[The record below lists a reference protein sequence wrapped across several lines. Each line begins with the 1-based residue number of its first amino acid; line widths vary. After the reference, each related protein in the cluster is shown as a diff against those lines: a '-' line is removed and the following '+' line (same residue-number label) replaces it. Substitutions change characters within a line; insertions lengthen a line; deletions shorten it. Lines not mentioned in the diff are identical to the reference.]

1 MQTIAE
7 AHGASARQVALAFLT
22 RDPSVFA
29 IPKASSAEHAAE
41 NAAAGKLT
49 LGGDEI
55 AALDKRFPRGPKPRS
70 LPMLTGAAEPRVA
83 IAHIGC
89 LFSGL
94 VDRPICRFL
103 AASPDSIISASEFNC
118 DPAIC
123 RSRQA
128 GPCSIA
134 FAGEQARRTCRAR
147 ARRPAVPR
155 HRADPGSTVFLGIS
169 DVTAKYLSA
178 TLPSIEIAWIR
189 FLVFALI
196 MSPAMLPG
204 SPLYALRTKRP
215 GLQVMRG
222 VALLLSSLFF
232 ISGLRFLPIA
242 EASATGFVSP
252 LFVTALSILFLGERV
267 GVRRWLATAVGL
279 IGVLIILRPGSSA
292 FHPAAFFP
300 LVSAL
305 AWACTLIM
313 TRMMSGREHAITTM
327 TYSSIAGVCMLC
339 ALVPFVWVAPTW
351 HDILFGILIGLA
363 STAGQWIVVLAFRY
377 ADASV
382 LAPFSYTQLLWVS
395 ILGFL
400 IFGEVPDIWT
410 VVGAAFIVASG
421 LYTAHRER
429 SRRSQ
434 LLALRGEPSPN
445 A

>member
-1 MQTIAE
+1 
-7 AHGASARQVALAFLT
+7 L
-22 RDPSVFA
+22 
-29 IPKASSAEHAAE
+29 
-41 NAAAGKLT
+41 
-49 LGGDEI
+49 
-55 AALDKRFPRGPKPRS
+55 
-70 LPMLTGAAEPRVA
+70 
-83 IAHIGC
+83 AHIGV
-89 LFSGL
+89 LFSDL
-94 VDRPICRFL
+94 VVPRRLLFFGRSPILFIARVSAVTPPPAAAARLDSAPLPLPEKKSAIKSAPARADRPFK
-103 AASPDSIISASEFNC
+103 
-118 DPAIC
+118 
-123 RSRQA
+123 
-128 GPCSIA
+128 GIA
-134 FAGEQARRTCRAR
+134 LILL
-147 ARRPAVPR
+147 
-155 HRADPGSTVFLGIS
+155 STVFLGIS

-204 SPLYALRTKRP
+204 SPLFALRTERP

-222 VALLLSSLFF
+222 VALMSSSLFF
-232 ISGLRFLPIA
+232 ISGLRYLPIA
-242 EASATGFVSP
+242 EASATGFVAP
-252 LFVTALSILFLGERV
+252 LFVTALSIFFLGEKV

-305 AWACTLIM
+305 GWACTLIM

-327 TYSSIAGVCMLC
+327 TYSSIVGVCILS
-339 ALVPFVWVAPTW
+339 ALVPSVWVAPSW
-351 HDILFGILIGLA
+351 HDILFGVFIGVA

-400 IFGEVPDIWT
+400 VFGEVPDIWT
-410 VVGAAFIVASG
+410 VTGAGFIVVSG

-429 SRRSQ
+429 VRRSQ
-434 LLALRGEPSPN
+434 LLEMDGELSPN